1 MMKVILVDDEI
12 FVRKGLIALIPWQRL
27 GYEVVGEADDGEE
40 AMKLIDQLSPDV
52 VITDIRMPV
61 MDGLRLI
68 GNIRDNGGY
77 SPKFII
83 ISGYSDFKYAQ
94 QAVRYGVQDFILK
107 PIDEDEMTVA
117 LLRIKDMIEEEQRG
131 KIVPRVD
138 FDAALL
144 ESWYS
149 GAVNEEMALVT
160 AELLDIRPDTEY
172 CCILI
177 ERNNIGF
184 GQEREPWAI
193 EQMSDLK
200 RILFE
205 GIAPDRKAIIY
216 DAGLSAFGLLTTP
229 GAPGDTV
236 QEWEAFAARMLWAM
250 PQELR
255 PNMRLYVGNPGLGVT
270 GVTESHKTA
279 KELVQYKFALDG
291 QSVITYVEPSRISLK
306 YKQSDAKLNAELME
320 AIEEGKELAVRAAID
335 KLFEAFTEEKFAPE
349 SVQASIAQCVL
360 GITKIVRELDGD
372 ENELASLKAMMQWS
386 NEPRTASGLKSMIIA
401 FVMESVAY
409 ITDKRKYRSK
419 GGIQKV
425 KQYIEAHYH
434 ENMSLKSISKTFYMN
449 PVYLGQLFKKTYGVY
464 FNDYLLEI
472 RITEAKKL
480 LRQTDLKVYEVAERV
495 GFCNPDYFVTQFEK
509 VEHKTPTEYKNSL
522 LTKQ

>member
-1 MMKVILVDDEI
+1 MKVVLVDDEI
-12 FVRKGLIALIPWQRL
+12 FVRKGLLALIPWKEL
-27 GYEVVGEADDGEE
+27 GYEVAGEADDGEE
-40 AMKLIDQLSPDV
+40 AVKLIERLRPDV

-68 GNIRDNGGY
+68 GHIRDNGGY
-77 SPKFII
+77 APKFII

-117 LLRIKDMIEEEQRG
+117 LLRIKDLIEEEQKG
-131 KIVPRVD
+131 KAVPRVD

-149 GAVNEEMALVT
+149 GAVNEEMAAVT
-160 AELLDIRPDTEY
+160 AELLGIRRDAEY
-172 CCILI
+172 CSILV
-177 ERNNIGF
+177 ERNNVGF
-184 GQEREPWAI
+184 GQEREPGAL

-200 RILFE
+200 RMIFDA
-205 GIAPDRKAIIY
+205 IAPERKAIIY
-216 DAGLSAFGLLTTP
+216 DAGLSMFGLLTIP
-229 GAPGDTV
+229 GALGDSNL
-236 QEWEAFAARMLWAM
+236 EWEAFASRLLWAM

-255 PNMRLYVGNPGLGVT
+255 ANMRLYVGKPGFGVT
-270 GVTESHKTA
+270 GVTESHKSA
-279 KELVQYKFALDG
+279 KELVQYKYALDG
-291 QSVITYVEPSRISLK
+291 HSVISYDQASRVSLK
-306 YKQSDAKLNAELME
+306 YKQSDAKLNAEMME
-320 AIEEGKELAVRAAID
+320 AIEEGKELAVRAAIA
-335 KLFEAFTEEKFAPE
+335 KLFEAFTTEKFAPE

-360 GITKIVRELDGD
+360 GVTKIVRELGGD
-372 ENELASLKAMMQWS
+372 ENELAFLKAMMQWS
-386 NEPRTASGLKSMIIA
+386 NEPRTASGLKSMMVA

-425 KQYIEAHYH
+425 KQYIEAHFH

-472 RITEAKKL
+472 RIQEAKKL

-522 LTKQ
+522 LTKK

>member
-1 MMKVILVDDEI
+1 MKKVILVDDEV
-12 FVRKGLIALIPWQRL
+12 FVRKGLLALIPWQEL
-27 GYEVVGEADDGEE
+27 GYEVAGEADDGEE
-40 AMKLIDQLSPDV
+40 AMKLIDELNPDV

-61 MDGLRLI
+61 MDGLRMI
-68 GNIRDNGGY
+68 GTVRDSGGY
-77 SPKFII
+77 IPKFII
-83 ISGYSDFKYAQ
+83 ISGYNDFKYAQ

-117 LLRIKDMIEEEQRG
+117 LLRIKDIIEEEHRG
-131 KIVPRVD
+131 KTAPRVD

-149 GAVNEEMALVT
+149 GSVNEEMAAVT
-160 AELLDIRPDTEY
+160 AEFLDIRANAEY
-172 CCILI
+172 SCILI

-184 GQEREPWAI
+184 GQEREPAAI

-200 RILFE
+200 RMLFE
-205 GIAPDRKAIIY
+205 AIAPERKVIIY
-216 DAGLSAFGLLTTP
+216 DAGLSLFGLLTTS
-229 GAPGDTV
+229 AATNDTA
-236 QEWEAFAARMLWAM
+236 QEWEAFASRLLWAM

-255 PNMRLYVGNPGLGVT
+255 ANMRLYVGKPGLGVT
-270 GVTESHKTA
+270 GVTESHKSA
-279 KELVQYKFALDG
+279 KEMVQYKYALDG
-291 QSVITYVEPSRISLK
+291 QSVISYEDASRVTLK

-335 KLFEAFTEEKFAPE
+335 KLFEMFISEKFAPE
-349 SVQASIAQCVL
+349 SVQASIAQFVL
-360 GITKIVRELDGD
+360 SVSKIVRELDGD
-372 ENELASLKAMMQWS
+372 ENELVSLKSMMQWS
-386 NEPRTASGLKSMIIA
+386 NEPRTASGLKNMILS

-425 KQYIEAHYH
+425 KQYIESHFH

-472 RITEAKKL
+472 RIQEAKKL

-522 LTKQ
+522 LIKK